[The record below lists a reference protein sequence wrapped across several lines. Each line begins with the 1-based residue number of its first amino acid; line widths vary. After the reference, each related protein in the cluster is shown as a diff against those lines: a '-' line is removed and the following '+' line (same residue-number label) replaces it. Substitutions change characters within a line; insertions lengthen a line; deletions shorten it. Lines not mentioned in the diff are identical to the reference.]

1 MHGMKP
7 SATQL
12 CSTGALPHNLHDFG
26 AAPRRWQPWAAL
38 LAAILFTLLAPTPVL
53 RAQDEFSQVSDG
65 RDRFTV
71 AAPAAWDDVSEADW
85 TLDGAPV
92 GVQLTMTPDLAAFS
106 TDWNTPGMIVSY
118 SDLLPATATL
128 TTVLDQIDLSG
139 ACRDGGR
146 TPLTVGDLAGFVQR
160 WEACGATATVGT
172 VAALAPAADPQFFT
186 ILEIYTPGGG
196 DQALVDRILAGFTAA
211 QAAATPTAAA
221 DSPAAATESVGAPPS
236 RPGLAY
242 RFAARRDP
250 AVTALLPDTYAD
262 VESTAWLAPTG
273 EPLGFML
280 AAAPDLTAFRTTW
293 TTPGIVVR
301 TALSMTRTLDAAAL
315 LADADLQTVCAAVE
329 RSTRTHA
336 TPAFRYDLVIDAY
349 QGCSGASTYTLAV
362 AQSDPVDHLIF
373 LEFQAVTPADRAAL
387 EVFLDSFAV
396 ERTAA
401 ANASPPPLATPE
413 AAPTP
418 TPTPLTGVVLANN
431 LNVRSGPGTDFE
443 RLGAAPRTSTL
454 TVTGQIDDCAW
465 LRVSAPGGLEGW
477 VSGSAEFITLAPPC
491 AAIPV
496 VQP

>member
-1 MHGMKP
+1 MRH
-7 SATQL
+7 SQ
-12 CSTGALPHNLHDFG
+12 S
-26 AAPRRWQPWAAL
+26 WAAI
-38 LAAILFTLLAPTPVL
+38 LAALLFTLLAPTPVL
-53 RAQDEFSQVSDG
+53 RAQDEFSRVSDG
-65 RDRFTV
+65 RNRFTV

-85 TLDGAPV
+85 MLDGAPV
-92 GVQLTMTPDLAAFS
+92 GVQLTVTPDQAAFS
-106 TDWNTPGMIVSY
+106 TDWNTHGMIVSY

-128 TTVLDQIDLSG
+128 TTVLDQIDLSA

-146 TPLTVGDLAGFVQR
+146 TPITIGDLAGFVQR

-186 ILEIYTPGGG
+186 ILEIYTPDGG
-196 DQALVDRILAGFTAA
+196 DQALVERILASFTAA

-221 DSPAAATESVGAPPS
+221 DSPTAATGSIGAPPS

-250 AVTALLPDTYAD
+250 AVTALLPDAYAD
-262 VESTAWLAPTG
+262 VESTVWRAPTG

-280 AAAPDLTAFRTTW
+280 AAAPDLTAFRTSW

-329 RSTRTHA
+329 RSTGTHV

-373 LEFQAVTPADRAAL
+373 LEFQAVSPADRAAL

-396 ERTAA
+396 ERTAPADDAAA
-401 ANASPPPLATPE
+401 ANATPPPLATPE

-418 TPTPLTGVVLANN
+418 TPAPLTGVVLANN
-431 LNVRSGPGTDFE
+431 LNVRSGPGIDFE
-443 RLGAAPRTSTL
+443 RLGAAPRTTTL

>member
-1 MHGMKP
+1 MKQTI
-7 SATQL
+7 SQQWV
-12 CSTGALPHNLHDFG
+12 ALV
-26 AAPRRWQPWAAL
+26 AAFL
-38 LAAILFTLLAPTPVL
+38 LTLFAPTPVL
-53 RAQDEFSQVSDG
+53 RAQDEFSPVSDG
-65 RDRFTV
+65 RGQFTV
-71 AAPAAWDDVSEADW
+71 AAPATWDDVSEADW
-85 TLDGAPV
+85 MLDGAPV
-92 GVQLTMTPDLAAFS
+92 GVQLTVTPDLAAFS

-128 TTVLDQIDLSG
+128 TAVLDRIDLSG

-146 TPLTVGDLAGFVQR
+146 TPITVGALAGFVQR
-160 WEACGATATVGT
+160 WEACGATTTAGT

-186 ILEIYTPGGG
+186 ILEIYTPDGG
-196 DQALVDRILAGFTAA
+196 DPALVDRILAGFAATAA
-211 QAAATPTAAA
+211 QPAATPTVAAGG
-221 DSPAAATESVGAPPS
+221 PAESVAAPPS

-242 RFAARRDP
+242 SYAARRDP
-250 AVTALLPDTYAD
+250 AVTALLPDAFAD
-262 VESTAWLAPTG
+262 VASTAWLAPTG
-273 EPLGFML
+273 EPLGFIL
-280 AAAPDLTAFRTTW
+280 AVAPDLTAFRTTW

-315 LADADLQTVCAAVE
+315 LADADLQSACASVE
-329 RSTRTHA
+329 RSVRTHV
-336 TPAFRYDLVIDAY
+336 TPAFSYDLLVDAY

-362 AQSDPVDHLIF
+362 AQSNPVDHLIF
-373 LEFQAVTPADRAAL
+373 LEFQAVSPADRAAL

-401 ANASPPPLATPE
+401 IAVDGATPPPLPTPE
-413 AAPTP
+413 TTPTP

-443 RLGAAPRTSTL
+443 RLGAAPRTTTL